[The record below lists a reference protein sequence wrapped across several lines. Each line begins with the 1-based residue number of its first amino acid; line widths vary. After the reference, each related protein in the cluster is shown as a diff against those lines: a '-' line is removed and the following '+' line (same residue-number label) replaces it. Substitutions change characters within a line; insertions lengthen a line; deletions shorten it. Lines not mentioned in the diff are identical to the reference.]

1 MSRQDSEGHTLV
13 TSCHGH
19 RILADADCEEHLEA
33 CSFVDR
39 EGVHAGPRAPIRD
52 EICLF
57 QCTIFTSITQNAA
70 TVSSLGTEPRSVEQN
85 AFQLPNTSG
94 VGNPSGVADG
104 NTAGNYSYTL
114 QSPFWPF
121 SNQMDGKVGGA
132 ESLLG
137 KSQSFMEQRRSAKVS
152 SFGKTKANSS
162 VTIPESRFL
171 VSDSNGTNELDSLRT
186 DCALD

>member
-1 MSRQDSEGHTLV
+1 MW
-13 TSCHGH
+13 
-19 RILADADCEEHLEA
+19 
-33 CSFVDR
+33 
-39 EGVHAGPRAPIRD
+39 APEPPVRD
-52 EICLF
+52 ETCLF
-57 QCTIFTSITQNAA
+57 QRTIFASIIQNAA

-94 VGNPSGVADG
+94 VGNPFGADG

-121 SNQMDGKVGGA
+121 SSQMDGKVGGA

-137 KSQSFMEQRRSAKVS
+137 KSQSFMEQRRSAKAS
-152 SFGKTKANSS
+152 SFGKTKANSP
-162 VTIPESRFL
+162 VTIPESHFL
-171 VSDSNGTNELDSLRT
+171 VSDSNGTSELDSLRT